1 MRKFSRIGATALA
14 LALSVTFLT
23 PTTAMAAKSTK
34 SSKASTTEE
43 LGKVGS
49 DTLYVNEDVKVLGEY
64 TGTGSS
70 IGEASDNAELQ
81 VVNAGIPGGWLSA
94 TQTGDFIRKIYLWN
108 GTNYT
113 SYYYKDGIH
122 ISQEQTSVYGDAT
135 QSYKITVKQTTYVN
149 PVTGKTSVKSSTDVY
164 TNDNAAQ
171 QKFVSGIRI
180 KTGET
185 TYLEVPL
192 KNGDTNI
199 TAVKSS
205 KKKIVT
211 ATRFTKKDRVVE
223 SNDNIDVQTET
234 VDGKTTNYYYTSTG
248 DKVIL
253 GEDYSKDVN
262 YLTKTNSRANV
273 YIKLEAKKSG
283 KSTLSFNIVNAQ
295 GAQTGSVKVT
305 VYSMADT
312 DVLKTFTF
320 GGKSLLHDYSSSKN
334 FWYGKKPGDTLY
346 DVSTAK
352 SGKLVVKANKT
363 YKIVKIEVGKLF
375 TEPLTSE
382 KAAKEG
388 YNYGYS
394 YNASGTTVE
403 GHKVDLNGDGDTDDT
418 IGGIDESDV
427 DFKYSTVKSGKKI
440 TLSTVGYDQSHTVEK
455 TARANSDGT
464 GYYYENEAKQAVK
477 EKTTNN
483 GYNLYA
489 PTHIKITYYDTLG
502 KTYGTVGRTIYRV
515 VKK

>member
-94 TQTGDFIRKIYLWN
+94 TQTGDFIHRIYLWN
-108 GTNYT
+108 GTIYT
-113 SYYYKDGIH
+113 SYYYKDGID
-122 ISQEQTSVYGDAT
+122 ISQEQASVYGDAT

-164 TNDNAAQ
+164 TNDNAAR

-185 TYLEVPL
+185 TYLQVPL

-223 SNDNIDVQTET
+223 SNDNIDVKSET

-253 GEDYSKDVN
+253 GEDYTKDVN
-262 YLTKTNSRANV
+262 YLTKTNSSADV

-320 GGKSLLHDYSSSKN
+320 GGKSLLYDYSNKKN
-334 FWYGKKPGDTLY
+334 FWYGKNKGENIGDTLY

-375 TEPLTSE
+375 TEPYTSE
-382 KAAKEG
+382 MAAKRG
-388 YNYGYS
+388 DNYRYT
-394 YNASGTTVE
+394 YNASGSTVF

-418 IGGIDESDV
+418 IGGIDESNVGDGLATPMPV
-427 DFKYSTVKSGKKI
+427 EDYTEYSW
-440 TLSTVGYDQSHTVEK
+440 L
-455 TARANSDGT
+455 
-464 GYYYENEAKQAVK
+464 
-477 EKTTNN
+477 
-483 GYNLYA
+483 
-489 PTHIKITYYDTLG
+489 
-502 KTYGTVGRTIYRV
+502 
-515 VKK
+515 